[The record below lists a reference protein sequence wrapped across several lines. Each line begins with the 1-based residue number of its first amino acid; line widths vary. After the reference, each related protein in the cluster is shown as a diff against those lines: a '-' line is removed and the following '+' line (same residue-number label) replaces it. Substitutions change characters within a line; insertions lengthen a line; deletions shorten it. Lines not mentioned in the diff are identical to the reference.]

1 MRLTSERCS
10 GIKEGYWTN
19 AKKDEL
25 VQRLG
30 WIEHQ
35 GPKLIQAARNKKC
48 LVMDR
53 EQRTPKR
60 CSNCELYPLARVIGG
75 IA

>member
-10 GIKEGYWTN
+10 GIKEGYWSS

-25 VQRLG
+25 VHRLG
-30 WIEHQ
+30 WIEYR
-35 GPKLIQAARNKKC
+35 GAELLRVACRKKC

-60 CSNCELYPLARVIGG
+60 CPNCELYQLARVIGG
-75 IA
+75 D

>member
-1 MRLTSERCS
+1 M
-10 GIKEGYWTN
+10 
-19 AKKDEL
+19 
-25 VQRLG
+25 VQRMG

-35 GPKLIQAARNKKC
+35 GPKLIQAACNKKC

-60 CSNCELYPLARVIGG
+60 CSNCELYQLARVIGG

>member
-10 GIKEGYWTN
+10 GIKEGYWSS

-30 WIEHQ
+30 WIEHRGAQ
-35 GPKLIQAARNKKC
+35 LLQTACNKKC
-48 LVMDR
+48 LVIDR
-53 EQRTPKR
+53 EQRTPER
-60 CSNCELYPLARVIGG
+60 CANCELYQLARVIGG
-75 IA
+75 D